1 MYNKTV
7 KKDKLLYYTLLFS
20 FLMHI
25 FFFGIVE
32 LYYRVLLKNFF
43 GIQKGEREKI
53 FEVLPYIPKNL
64 PELEK
69 PKKQARFL
77 GPKNFGT
84 EKQETIPKRKEIN
97 SSQPKAPS
105 TAVKPIEKKEE
116 QKTTIEEKDK
126 FIKPIAV
133 PEKKQDDSFR
143 IPTRE
148 NNENVP
154 KEEKKAIDK
163 AETKKQDIPGIN
175 KLIPKSHDILA
186 KLPKEESINLNSG
199 SVKSGKELIVNTKE
213 FKYWSYLQKM
223 KQKIEMVW
231 EYPEYARQRGIGGQL
246 KINFSIGKDGKIE
259 KMILV
264 DSSGL
269 QVLDDA
275 ALKALRDASPFPPFP
290 ETWDISRLNIEGTFI
305 YHITVIR

>member
-1 MYNKTV
+1 M
-7 KKDKLLYYTLLFS
+7 KKDKLLYYTLLLS
-20 FLMHI
+20 FFMHI
-25 FFFGIVE
+25 FFFGILE
-32 LYYRVLLKNFF
+32 FYYRILQKNFF

-64 PELEK
+64 PEVEK
-69 PKKQARFL
+69 PKKEARFL
-77 GPKNFGT
+77 GPKNLDAK
-84 EKQETIPKRKEIN
+84 KQETIPKQKEIY
-97 SSQPKAPS
+97 SSQPNPPS

-116 QKTTIEEKDK
+116 RKTTIQEKEQVA
-126 FIKPIAV
+126 KPIVV
-133 PEKKQDDSFR
+133 PEKKQNDSFK
-143 IPTRE
+143 IPFKE
-148 NNENVP
+148 NNENET
-154 KEEKKAIDK
+154 KEEKKTIDK
-163 AETKKQDIPGIN
+163 TEPKKQDIPGIN

-269 QVLDDA
+269 KVLDDA

-290 ETWDISRLNIEGTFI
+290 ETWDISRLNIE
-305 YHITVIR
+305 

>member
-1 MYNKTV
+1 MKS
-7 KKDKLLYYTLLFS
+7 DKLLYYTLLVS
-20 FLMHI
+20 FLIHV
-25 FFFGIVE
+25 FFFGIIE
-32 LYYRVLLKNFF
+32 FYYRVLLKNFF
-43 GIQKGEREKI
+43 GIKEMEKERI
-53 FEVLPYIPKNL
+53 FEVLPYVPKNL
-64 PELEK
+64 PEVVK
-69 PKKQARFL
+69 PKDDAKFL
-77 GPKNFGT
+77 GPKNLGT
-84 EKQETIPKRKEIN
+84 EKKETIPEERNQRKNQYI
-97 SSQPKAPS
+97 PPS
-105 TAVKPIEKKEE
+105 VATKPIEKREDKHTLVKENE
-116 QKTTIEEKDK
+116 QVS
-126 FIKPIAV
+126 KPIVV
-133 PEKKQDDSFR
+133 PEKKSDDSFK
-143 IPTRE
+143 IPTVENRE
-148 NNENVP
+148 DVI
-154 KEEKKAIDK
+154 KEERRMIDK
-163 AETKKQDIPGIN
+163 TEPKKQEIPGLN
-175 KLIPKSHDILA
+175 KLIPKSQDILA

-259 KMILV
+259 KVTLI

-269 QVLDDA
+269 KVLDDA

>member
-1 MYNKTV
+1 M
-7 KKDKLLYYTLLFS
+7 KKDKLLYYTLLIS
-20 FLMHI
+20 FLIHL

-32 LYYRVLLKNFF
+32 FYYRVLLKNFL
-43 GIQKGEREKI
+43 GIKQDERERV

-64 PELEK
+64 PETAQ
-69 PKKQARFL
+69 PKKDARFL

-84 EKQETIPKRKEIN
+84 KKQETVPERNIYNNQSR
-97 SSQPKAPS
+97 SPS
-105 TAVKPIEKKEE
+105 IATKPSADSEEKKILKKDREE
-116 QKTTIEEKDK
+116 A
-126 FIKPIAV
+126 KPIAI
-133 PEKKQDDSFR
+133 PEKEHPDNFKIPIRDS
-143 IPTRE
+143 
-148 NNENVP
+148 
-154 KEEKKAIDK
+154 KEHIAKEGEKKPSDK
-163 AETKKQDIPGIN
+163 VESKKHDVPNIN

-246 KINFSIGKDGKIE
+246 KINFSIDKDGKIE
-259 KMILV
+259 KMMLV

-269 QVLDDA
+269 KVLDEA